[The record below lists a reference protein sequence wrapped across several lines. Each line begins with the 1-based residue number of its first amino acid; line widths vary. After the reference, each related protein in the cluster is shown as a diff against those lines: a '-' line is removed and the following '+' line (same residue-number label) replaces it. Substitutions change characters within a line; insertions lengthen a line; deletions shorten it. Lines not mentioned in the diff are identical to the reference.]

1 MGAMGTMRRMGI
13 MLGYHPETI
22 FALFQDELRWG
33 KIRSFVGAGNDR
45 LK

>member
-1 MGAMGTMRRMGI
+1 MRI

-22 FALFQDELRWG
+22 FALFQDELRRG